1 MGDHVKYIKKAIP
14 VQVEFAVD
22 AGAIETLEGSVTYS
36 PGDALMTGAIGEHW
50 PIKRARFE
58 ATYDA
63 VPPTLMG
70 SAGAYLKKPIPV
82 DARQIHVEEKIL
94 LPERQG
100 ILLARAGDWVLTD
113 PDGHQWVVA
122 NDIFAA
128 TYQTVES

>member
-1 MGDHVKYIKKAIP
+1 MKYIKKAIP

-50 PIKRARFE
+50 PIRRARFE
-58 ATYDA
+58 TTYDPI
-63 VPPTLMG
+63 PPTLMG
-70 SAGAYLKKPIPV
+70 KSGTYLKKTIPV
-82 DARQIHVEEKIL
+82 EARQAHTEEKIS
-94 LPERQG
+94 LPEGQG
-100 ILLARAGDWVLTD
+100 ILLAHAGDWILTD

-122 NDIFAA
+122 NEIFAA